1 MLIRKYNPTDCKAL
15 TELFYETVHK
25 INSTDYT
32 AEQLNVWADGNPN
45 LEEWNK
51 SFREHY
57 TVVAEI
63 NGIIVGFG
71 DIDKTGYLDRLFVH
85 KDFQH
90 IGIAT
95 EICDCLEKA
104 FPTEK
109 ITSHVSI
116 TARPFFE
123 SRGYKVIM
131 EQQIVRKDIV
141 LTNYIMEKT

>member
-1 MLIRKYNPTDCKAL
+1 MLIRKYSPTDCKAL

-25 INSTDYT
+25 INSADYT

-45 LEEWNK
+45 LEEWDK

-57 TVVAEI
+57 TIVAEMD
-63 NGIIVGFG
+63 GIIVGFG

-123 SRGYKVIM
+123 SRGYKVIR
-131 EQQIVRKDIV
+131 EQQVVRKNIA